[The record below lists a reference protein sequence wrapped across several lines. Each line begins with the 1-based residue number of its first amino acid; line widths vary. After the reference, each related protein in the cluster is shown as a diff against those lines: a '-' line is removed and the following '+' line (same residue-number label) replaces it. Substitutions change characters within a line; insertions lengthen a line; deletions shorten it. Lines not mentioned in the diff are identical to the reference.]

1 MPTTAHLLPDYDFM
15 LVGTV
20 TQGLLH
26 VRMGDALYVARPSFA
41 ASSLLDTSAPVE
53 DVGVIEGA
61 LSFRLGETRC
71 FGFAVPLFTVA
82 PSAKR
87 PRFDKSLESVEVGG
101 RTMLRVQDDA
111 TGRVMVLGVLNDPA
125 NCTMLHAHW
134 EGQVYVTRP
143 MAGRT
148 LRELVAAACDGGGWS
163 GYVSNLFASTP
174 LTFTLHLRNAG
185 GGAFQQPI
193 TAWVLGGLELA

>member
-1 MPTTAHLLPDYDFM
+1 M
-15 LVGTV
+15 
-20 TQGLLH
+20 
-26 VRMGDALYVARPSFA
+26 RMGDALYVVRPSFA
-41 ASSLLDTSAPVE
+41 ASSIIDTSAPVA

-61 LSFRLGETRC
+61 LSFRLGQTRC

-87 PRFDKSLESVEVGG
+87 PRFDKSLESVEVTG

-134 EGQVYVTRP
+134 EGRCTRRSA
-143 MAGRT
+143 AGSSSCACRRRRPVCSPRAVWRASST
-148 LRELVAAACDGGGWS
+148 WAARGAPSAWARLRRAVALAGLSWLVDWI
-163 GYVSNLFASTP
+163 
-174 LTFTLHLRNAG
+174 RNA
-185 GGAFQQPI
+185 
-193 TAWVLGGLELA
+193 L

>member
-1 MPTTAHLLPDYDFM
+1 MHYQGTMDAAQQVPFADASMPTTAHLLPDYDFM
-15 LVGTV
+15 LVSTV

-41 ASSLLDTSAPVE
+41 ASSLLDTSAPIE

-87 PRFDKSLESVEVGG
+87 PRFDKSLESVEAK
-101 RTMLRVQDDA
+101 R
-111 TGRVMVLGVLNDPA
+111 
-125 NCTMLHAHW
+125 
-134 EGQVYVTRP
+134 
-143 MAGRT
+143 
-148 LRELVAAACDGGGWS
+148 
-163 GYVSNLFASTP
+163 
-174 LTFTLHLRNAG
+174 
-185 GGAFQQPI
+185 
-193 TAWVLGGLELA
+193 LET